1 MSQMSMEVNIF
12 KVKEVNCMYTKNFK
26 IQTTQNQ
33 WEEFCRNIYEHMK
46 YDCLNCKVDVLKY
59 ISQIYNMSIKELI
72 DNKHNTNN
80 LREFVLYMMV
90 NYSTLK
96 IEDIVLQFQDTTLED
111 LNCLKDDKILEK
123 KYETQIKIFFDQFK
137 DEYMQFIFD
146 YMLKCEDLSSVEFFN
161 QN

>member
-1 MSQMSMEVNIF
+1 MEVNIF
-12 KVKEVNCMYTKNFK
+12 KDKEVSNMYTRNFK
-26 IQTTQNQ
+26 LQITQNQ

-72 DNKHNTNN
+72 DDNYN

-90 NYSTLK
+90 NYSALK

-111 LNCLKDDKILEK
+111 LNCLQDDKILEK

-137 DEYMQFIFD
+137 DEYIQFIFN
-146 YMLKCEDLSSVEFFN
+146 YMLKCEDLSKAEFFN
-161 QN
+161 KNGEIK

>member
-1 MSQMSMEVNIF
+1 
-12 KVKEVNCMYTKNFK
+12 MYTKNFK
-26 IQTTQNQ
+26 LQITQKQ

-46 YDCLNCKVDVLKY
+46 QDCSSCGVDVLKY
-59 ISQIYNMSIKELI
+59 ISKIYKLSIKELI
-72 DNKHNTNN
+72 YDKNNTNN
-80 LREFVLYMMV
+80 IREFVLYMMV
-90 NYSTLK
+90 NYSALK

-146 YMLKCEDLSSVEFFN
+146 YMLKCEDLSKAEFFN